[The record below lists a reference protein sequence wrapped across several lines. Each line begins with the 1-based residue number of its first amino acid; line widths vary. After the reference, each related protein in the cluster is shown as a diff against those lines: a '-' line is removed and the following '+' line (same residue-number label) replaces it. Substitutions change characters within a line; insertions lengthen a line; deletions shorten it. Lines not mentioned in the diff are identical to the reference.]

1 MFLLF
6 SCIIINGFFM
16 RYARNVSALETIID
30 GKELA
35 RSAWGYS
42 RHEVGSIARVKGL
55 SSKLVG
61 LA

>member
-1 MFLLF
+1 VFLLF
-6 SCIIINGFFM
+6 SYIIINGFFM
-16 RYARNVSALETIID
+16 SYVRNVAALETIKD

-35 RSAWGYS
+35 RGAWGYG